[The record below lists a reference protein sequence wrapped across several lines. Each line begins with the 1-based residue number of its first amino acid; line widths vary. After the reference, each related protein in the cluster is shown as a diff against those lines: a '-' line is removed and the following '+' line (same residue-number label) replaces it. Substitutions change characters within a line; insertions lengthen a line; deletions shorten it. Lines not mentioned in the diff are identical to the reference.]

1 VASRHKSGSVRTF
14 WLDRSA
20 VLDELTRFAR
30 SLVERFDEVERVILF
45 GSMARGDAVPGSDA
59 DLLLVLRESALP
71 FLERTVRYR
80 LGGLSIGVD
89 LFPYT
94 RQEMD
99 RLLDEGHPLLRQALR
114 EGVELARRGDG

>member
-1 VASRHKSGSVRTF
+1 MRRPFSGSVRTF

-30 SLVERFDEVERVILF
+30 SLVEHFDEVERVILF

-59 DLLLVLRESALP
+59 DLLLILRESALP

-99 RLLDEGHPLLRQALR
+99 RLLDEGHPFLRQALR
-114 EGVELARRGDG
+114 EGVELARREDG

>member
-1 VASRHKSGSVRTF
+1 M
-14 WLDRSA
+14 
-20 VLDELTRFAR
+20 LDELTRFAR